1 MLPTLPMQKVGKRS
15 EMHTRHD
22 PVHFKQA
29 RIDLRVY
36 ADISRMIPKHLNLA
50 ETEQQQGL
58 PKLTDYPVMHLLQ
71 SRDLQLELDEIKKA
85 MQYDVWTLFQ
95 QWHPRSCFHLT
106 VDYYNYE
113 ENKTLAHKAGY
124 DNTIQEVINQIQP
137 LNPQAPLERLK
148 FSAIPNDWVL

>member
-1 MLPTLPMQKVGKRS
+1 MQKAGQRS
-15 EMHTRHD
+15 EMNARND
-22 PVHFKQA
+22 IVHFKQA

-36 ADISRMIPKHLNLA
+36 ADISRVIPPHLNLA
-50 ETEQQQGL
+50 ETERQQGL

-85 MQYDVWTLFQ
+85 IQHDVWTLFQ

-113 ENKTLAHKAGY
+113 ENKTVAHKAGY

-148 FSAIPNDWVL
+148 FSAVPNDWVLSM

>member
-1 MLPTLPMQKVGKRS
+1 MQKAGQRS
-15 EMHTRHD
+15 AMNTRTD
-22 PVHFKQA
+22 LVHFKQA

-36 ADISRMIPKHLNLA
+36 ADISRVIPPHLNLA
-50 ETEQQQGL
+50 ETERQQGL

-85 MQYDVWTLFQ
+85 IQHDVWTLFQ

-106 VDYYNYE
+106 VDYFNYE
-113 ENKTLAHKAGY
+113 ENKTVA
-124 DNTIQEVINQIQP
+124 QEVINQIQP

-148 FSAIPNDWVL
+148 FLAIPNDWVLSM